1 MMRAS
6 SINYIVTIVCLV
18 AVGFGC
24 NLGAQENLYVAK
36 DPGSKGLRWVSD
48 SGKTAF
54 LQQSQDLVRWEYML
68 HYDVGDGSERLFQPS
83 QNLGEDN
90 KGLIFYR
97 LQTYPTNLDNPDDT
111 DGDGLHNLF
120 ELSHGYLPILTDSDD
135 DGVADGDE
143 DLDEDGESN
152 LTEIANGTD
161 ASDSSSNSGDGVLKP
176 DVVKKVRGKD
186 YDIDNMKTLWTLDG
200 NLYLPSSP
208 FSVFHTTSMGEWV
221 PEDEIANTWYRGAHH
236 TFGWNEWF
244 QSDVWAIGH
253 FDHIL
258 VNEGDLVDYPIR
270 RSYIKVTSSANE
282 RAPEPT
288 ISVVTI
294 TIPAGERESNIV
306 ELRPL
311 SVYQQ
316 VTVELIPIDIVPDYN
331 RDGMIGDA
339 DKRKVAEWNPFRWWV
354 NDDDDQGVIRSKGSH
369 NDIPEEGT
377 ADCTDLKVDGIR
389 DVIDFFPLYLDIRG
403 MLWAP
408 PNEYYTY
415 KLSHEDEAFNFGELP
430 DVVLEGDPDIDGV
443 GAYIR
448 ELSAAQE
455 VANLPLKKASA
466 DGAVIS
472 EAMLDAFKQGRGVLI
487 LEATKETEKPL
498 WLKIFKGSELLGEV
512 SFPVKTSGVE
522 KMFRCKN
529 LVSAAGAEATEA
541 NRMGEPINY
550 PDDLTNDKA
559 FFMVHGYEP
568 ELDSAG
574 NQKDARGFNA
584 EIFKRLHQSGS
595 RAKFVGVTWNGA
607 TGKDYHQAV
616 INAFKTSG
624 SMKGVAVEMGGNDI
638 VVAAHSLG
646 NVVTSNAISH
656 EGFSPTHYFMVNA
669 AVPIEAYDPGQ
680 TNGTGKQAE
689 EMAKWMT
696 HDKWKPYYDLGL
708 QKLFSAEWH
717 KLFSADDKRR
727 KLTWKGRFSEV
738 VPVAYNFYSSGEDV
752 LENPNDQETVWKNLG
767 TVIVRWLNGSGTGR
781 HAWVSQEMAK
791 GSDLASLIF
800 LKRNHAG
807 WKINFNSFDLD
818 YIGYPI
824 EGNYYSFF
832 AEQAKLE
839 LEKLGGGRL
848 SDENRAQAGFFWR
861 FRLYDQAG
869 GGEEK
874 DIWGNLYGPIVD
886 GNLATGNGFTQPN
899 AVTVKQS
906 SDEAERPEV
915 QAELLASAIPAMSY
929 AAGANVVDELD
940 SLDRNFDMQPEFRP
954 NGWPSPG
961 DLGRAGLEEEY
972 QGDWLHS
979 DFWMVAPVYVQSVYL
994 KWVGLAKLDKE

>member
-1 MMRAS
+1 MSCGGVVRRA
-6 SINYIVTIVCLV
+6 LP
-18 AVGFGC
+18 
-24 NLGAQENLYVAK
+24 L
-36 DPGSKGLRWVSD
+36 
-48 SGKTAF
+48 F
-54 LQQSQDLVRWEYML
+54 LQYSTDLSDWQYTL
-68 HYDVGDGSERLFQPS
+68 LYDVGDGSVRRQEINPDIVLAE
-83 QNLGEDN
+83 G
-90 KGLIFYR
+90 GAHFYR
-97 LQTYPTNLDNPDDT
+97 LLVHPTNPDNPDDT
-111 DGDGLHNLF
+111 DGDGLNNLF
-120 ELSHGYLPILTDSDD
+120 ELKHGYVPVLTDSDD
-135 DGVADGDE
+135 DGVTDGDE
-143 DLDEDGESN
+143 DLDEDGDSN

-161 ASDSSSNSGDGVLKP
+161 ANDSASNSGDIALKP

-186 YDIDNMKTLWTLDG
+186 YDVDNIMTLWTLDG
-200 NLYLPSSP
+200 NLYLPDSP
-208 FSVFHTTSMGEWV
+208 FSAFHATSMGEWV
-221 PEDEIANTWYRGAHH
+221 EEDEIDNTWYRGAHH
-236 TFGWNEWF
+236 TFGWDEWY

-270 RSYIKVTSSANE
+270 RSYIKVTASANE
-282 RAPEPT
+282 WAPEPT
-288 ISVVTI
+288 ISVVTM

-316 VTVELIPIDIVPDYN
+316 TTVELLPIEIVPDYN
-331 RDGMIGDA
+331 RDGMIGDV

-354 NDDDDQGVIRSKGSH
+354 NDDDDQGVIRSKGGH
-369 NDIPEEGT
+369 NDIPGDGI
-377 ADCTDLKVDGIR
+377 ADCTDLKVDGLR

-408 PNEYYTY
+408 PNENYTY

-430 DVVLEGDPDIDGV
+430 DAVLEGDPDLDGV

-448 ELSAAQE
+448 ELSAAEE
-455 VANLPLKKASA
+455 VADLPLKKASA
-466 DGAVIS
+466 DGSVIS

-512 SFPVKTSGVE
+512 SFPVETSGVE
-522 KMFRCKN
+522 KMFRSKN
-529 LVSAAGAEATEA
+529 LVSAAGAQVTEA
-541 NRMGEPINY
+541 NRMGEPMNY
-550 PDDLTNDKA
+550 PDELTNDKA

-624 SMKGVAVEMGGNDI
+624 SMTGVATEMGGGDV

-646 NVVTSNAISH
+646 NVVTSNAIAY
-656 EGFSPTHYFMVNA
+656 EGFAPTHYFMVNA
-669 AVPIEAYDPGQ
+669 AVPTEAYSPTQ
-680 TNGTGKQAE
+680 RNGTGKQAD

-708 QKLFSAEWH
+708 QKLFAAEWH
-717 KLFSADDKRR
+717 QLFKVGDDRR
-727 KLTWKGRFSEV
+727 MLKWRGRFSDV
-738 VPVAYNFYSSGEDV
+738 APVAYNFYSSGEDV
-752 LENPNDQETVWKNLG
+752 LENPNDKETVWENLRA
-767 TVIVRWLNGSGTGR
+767 VITSWLNGSGTGR

-807 WKINFNSFDLD
+807 WKINFSNLD
-818 YIGYPI
+818 VKYTGYPDSGRY
-824 EGNYYSFF
+824 ESFL

-839 LEKLGGGRL
+839 LEKPGGGRL
-848 SDENRAQAGFFWR
+848 SDENLAQVGFFWR

-869 GGEEK
+869 EGEEK
-874 DIWGNLYGPIVD
+874 KSWANLYGPIMD
-886 GNLATGNGFTQPN
+886 GNLASGNGLIQQN
-899 AVTVKQS
+899 EVSQAQAS
-906 SDEAERPEV
+906 AEASKPEV

-929 AAGANVVDELD
+929 ATGANELD
-940 SLDRNFDMQPEFRP
+940 TLNPIMQPSRNYDMELMFKS
-954 NGWPSPG
+954 NGWPLPEELSREG
-961 DLGRAGLEEEY
+961 EEERN
-972 QGDWLHS
+972 QNGWFHS
-979 DFWMVAPVYVQSVYL
+979 DFWVLAPVYVQSLYL
-994 KWVGLAKLDKE
+994 KWVDLAELDKE

>member
-1 MMRAS
+1 MKRALLS
-6 SINYIVTIVCLV
+6 NNIIASILLLGVV
-18 AVGFGC
+18 FGC
-24 NLGAQENLYVAK
+24 HLNAQEALRVAK
-36 DPGSKGLRWVSD
+36 NKGSHSLHWKSD
-48 SGKTAF
+48 AEKTAF

-68 HYDVGDGSERLFQPS
+68 HYDVGDGTERLYQLDQTQGEEG
-83 QNLGEDN
+83 QN
-90 KGLIFYR
+90 LIFYR
-97 LQTYPTNLDNPDDT
+97 LQTYPTNLADPDDT

-120 ELSHGYLPILTDSDD
+120 ELSHGYVPVLTDSDD

-161 ASDSSSNSGDGVLKP
+161 ASDSSSNSGDEVLKP

-186 YDIDNMKTLWTLDG
+186 YDIDNMMTLWTLDG

-208 FSVFHTTSMGEWV
+208 FSAFHTTSMGEWV
-221 PEDEIANTWYRGAHH
+221 EEDEIDNTWYRGAHH
-236 TFGWNEWF
+236 TFGWDEWY

-270 RSYIKVTSSANE
+270 QSYIKVVSSANYW
-282 RAPEPT
+282 APEPT
-288 ISVVTI
+288 NSVVTR
-294 TIPAGERESNIV
+294 TIPAGERESNII

-316 VTVELIPIDIVPDYN
+316 VTVELLPVEIVPDYN
-331 RDGMIGDA
+331 RDGMIGDV
-339 DKRKVAEWNPFRWWV
+339 DKRKVAEWNPFRFWV

-369 NDIPEEGT
+369 NDIPGEGI
-377 ADCTDLKVDGIR
+377 ADYTDLKVDGLR

-408 PNEYYTY
+408 PNENYTY

-430 DVVLEGDPDIDGV
+430 DAVLEGDPDLDGV

-448 ELSAAQE
+448 KLSAAEE
-455 VANLPLKKASA
+455 VAGLPLKKASA
-466 DGAVIS
+466 DGSVIS
-472 EAMLDAFKQGRGVLI
+472 DAMLDAFKQGRGVLI
-487 LEATKETEKPL
+487 LEATKETAKPL

-512 SFPVKTSGVE
+512 SFPVETSGVE
-522 KMFRCKN
+522 KMFRGKN
-529 LVSAAGAEATEA
+529 LVSVAGAQVTEA
-541 NRMGEPINY
+541 NRMGEPVNY
-550 PDDLTNDKA
+550 PDELTNDKA

-624 SMKGVAVEMGGNDI
+624 SMTGVATEMGGGDV

-646 NVVTSNAISH
+646 NVVASNAISH
-656 EGFSPTHYFMVNA
+656 EGFAPTHYFMVNA
-669 AVPIEAYDPGQ
+669 AVPIEAYHAGQ
-680 TNGTGKQAE
+680 ADGTGKQAG

-696 HDKWKPYYDLGL
+696 HDKWKPFYDLGL
-708 QKLFSAEWH
+708 QKLFTAEWH
-717 KLFSADDKRR
+717 KLFSADDSRR
-727 KLTWKGRFSEV
+727 KLTWKGRFSDV

-752 LENPNDQETVWKNLG
+752 LENPDDQETVWKNLSA
-767 TVIVRWLNGSGTGR
+767 VITRWLNGSGAGR

-807 WKINFNSFDLD
+807 WKINFSNLDVKYTGHLDSGRYESFL
-818 YIGYPI
+818 
-824 EGNYYSFF
+824 
-832 AEQAKLE
+832 AEQAKSE
-839 LEKLGGGRL
+839 LEKPDGGRL
-848 SDENRAQAGFFWR
+848 SDDNLAQVGFFWR
-861 FRLYDQAG
+861 FRMYDQAG

-874 DIWGNLYGPIVD
+874 QIWKNLYGPIVD
-886 GNLATGNGFTQPN
+886 GNLARGNGFTQPN

-906 SDEAERPEV
+906 SNEAGMSEV

-929 AAGANVVDELD
+929 AAGANDTSGTVG
-940 SLDRNFDMQPEFRP
+940 FDMQSDFKV
-954 NGWPSPG
+954 NGWPSSG
-961 DLGRAGLEEEY
+961 ELGRSGLEEIH

-979 DFWMVAPVYVQSVYL
+979 DFWIVAPVYVQSVYL
-994 KWVGLAKLDKE
+994 KWVKLAKLDKE